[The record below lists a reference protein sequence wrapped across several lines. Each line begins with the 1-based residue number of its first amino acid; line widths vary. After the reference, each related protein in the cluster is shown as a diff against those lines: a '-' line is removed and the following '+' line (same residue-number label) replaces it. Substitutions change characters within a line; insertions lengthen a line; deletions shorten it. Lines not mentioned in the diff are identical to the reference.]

1 MAKRKRSNGEG
12 SVRRLKSGT
21 WRGQLM
27 DGYKSDGRKN
37 IVSFTGSTKGEVL
50 DQMREYRNKQERMDV
65 SASRVLTF
73 NDWSDTWYKDMES
86 QVQPST
92 YSSYRYTLTKLQEH
106 FRGKLLTDIKVVQ
119 INRYFDSLRRQ
130 GLSQS
135 YITKLKAMLIQIFDY
150 ALANE
155 LVLSNPARASKS
167 VKLLRTAKTAAETAA
182 PKKDAF
188 TEKEQALLMEGLPHN
203 LVGNSIRV
211 LLGSGMR
218 AQELLALTPE
228 DIAEDSSRIHVTKAI
243 EMVDGQPVL
252 GPTKSARGERVIPIA
267 DDYRPYVRYLREQG
281 GRIYIWMSLKRDS
294 FLYDVGAFRRRYY
307 NALKQVPGVRRLS
320 PHCCRHTF
328 ISNLE
333 REGVP
338 MEQIARI
345 VGHSKIET
353 TDGYLHVN
361 NETLAE
367 AVKVLNHNK
376 DEEKEG

>member
-37 IVSFTGSTKGEVL
+37 IVSFTGSTKAEVL

-65 SASRVLTF
+65 SASRALTF

-92 YSSYRYTLTKLQEH
+92 FSSYRYTLTKLQEH
-106 FRGKLLTDIKVVQ
+106 FRGKLLTDIKVVH
-119 INRYFDSLRRQ
+119 INRYFDALRRQ

-167 VKLLRTAKTAAETAA
+167 VKPLRTAKTAAETAA

-188 TEKEQALLMEGLPHN
+188 TEEEQALLMEGLPNN

-228 DIAEDSSRIHVTKAI
+228 DIAEDGSRIHVTKAI

-252 GPTKSARGERVIPIA
+252 GPTKSARGERIIPIA
-267 DDYRPYVRYLREQG
+267 EDYRPYSKYLREHG

-307 NALKQVPGVRRLS
+307 NALKQVPVVRRLS

-367 AVKVLNHNK
+367 AVKVLNHKN
-376 DEEKEG
+376 EEKEG

>member
-12 SVRRLKSGT
+12 SIKKLKSGT

-92 YSSYRYTLTKLQEH
+92 FSSYRYTLTKLQDH
-106 FRGKLLTDIKVVQ
+106 FRGKLLTDIKVVH
-119 INRYFDSLRRQ
+119 INRYFDALRRQ

-167 VKLLRTAKTAAETAA
+167 VKLLRTAKTAAEATG

-188 TEKEQALLMEGLPHN
+188 TEEEHALLMEGLPHN

-218 AQELLALTPE
+218 VQELLALTPE
-228 DIAEDSSRIHVTKAI
+228 DVAENGSQIHVTKAI

-267 DDYRPYVRYLREQG
+267 EDYRPYAKYLREFG
-281 GRIYIWMSLKRDS
+281 GRIYIWMSLKRES
-294 FLYDVGAFRRRYY
+294 NLYDVGSFRRRYY

-367 AVKVLNHNK
+367 AVKAPNHK